1 MDFGVWRCVCEGGR
15 GWDERLWSALWGS
28 ERGRK
33 EMDDDGSSDVW
44 ELRSGVDGAG
54 MGNGE
59 RVLLWW

>member
-1 MDFGVWRCVCEGGR
+1 MFGGVCLKAGS

-33 EMDDDGSSDVW
+33 EMDVW

-54 MGNGE
+54 MGNGG
-59 RVLLWW
+59 RVWLWW